1 MWCSTAQTSGND
13 RRAPERA
20 CLIALVVVAV
30 LALAAAA
37 IHPAAAAHSAA
48 PTTVADVEPTSD
60 TGLRRAALRIIVRTT
75 SDWVQVDLPGVS
87 AGHVVVTSSGASE
100 VQPTGRGVVVRGQ
113 AGVLRS
119 VAVDVVTE
127 VPPTIQQAWIV
138 LKQGGAGSASA
149 AIQNRTAA
157 PYAVASL
164 ATRAG
169 STSTKTVSISDLMG
183 PTQLE
188 WARADDER
196 RVLAFTYPWFDESA
210 ATDPLLSA
218 RPIELLR
225 SWSGADAQRAA
236 QLARQNGIDGF
247 VMSWAGGREH
257 GLALYHALTAAAETG
272 GTATILLET
281 VEAGSAAVAEQWI
294 REALRQSSSPAFQ
307 RLDGVPVV
315 FVFDAG
321 VLPKAEWRGISDR
334 LAASGTP
341 VRLIGDIWDGQGG
354 AITGMYRYNAL
365 LQTETD
371 LMTPSELTDW
381 NRGISRALRARATL
395 GHGDPGVVVAT
406 AQPGWDD
413 RPLRGEDRLRVE
425 RNGVKTYD
433 ATWQAALAGEADW
446 VVITS
451 WNEWYEGTG
460 IAPSAE
466 HGDDA
471 LVATGPWAQ
480 RFGS

>member
-1 MWCSTAQTSGND
+1 MGWSTAQVPGTA
-13 RRAPERA
+13 RRAPARA
-20 CLIALVVVAV
+20 VGLAALVVVAA
-30 LALAAAA
+30 LALAATVV
-37 IHPAAAAHSAA
+37 HPAAAARTAG
-48 PTTVADVEPTSD
+48 TTTASGVGSTSD
-60 TGLRRAALRIIVRTT
+60 AGLRRAALRIGIRTT

-87 AGHVVVTSSGASE
+87 AGHVVVSSGDSD
-100 VQPTGRGVVVRGQ
+100 VWPTARGVVVRGQ
-113 AGVLRS
+113 SGVLRS
-119 VAVDVVTE
+119 VTVDVVTE
-127 VPPTIQQAWIV
+127 VPRTVEQAWVV
-138 LKQGGAGSASA
+138 LRQGGAGSASA
-149 AIQNRTAA
+149 AIENRTAA
-157 PYAVASL
+157 AYPVVSL

-169 STSTKTVSISDLMG
+169 STTTKTVAISELMG

-218 RPIELLR
+218 HPVDLLR
-225 SWSGADAQRAA
+225 SWSGADALRAA

-247 VMSWAGGREH
+247 VMSWAGGAQN
-257 GLALYHALTAAAETG
+257 GLALYHALAAADRTG

-281 VEAGSAAVAEQWI
+281 VEAGSAAVAERWI
-294 REALRQSSSPAFQ
+294 REALRQATSPAFQ

-321 VLPKAEWRGISDR
+321 VLPKAQWRAISDR

-354 AITGMYRYNAL
+354 AMTGMYRYNAL

-371 LMTPSELTDW
+371 VMTATELTDW

-395 GHGDPGVVVAT
+395 GDGDPGLVVAT

-413 RPLRGEDRLRVE
+413 RPLRGDDRLTVPRRGVE
-425 RNGVKTYD
+425 TYD
-433 ATWQAALAGEADW
+433 DTWEAALAGEADW

-460 IAPSAE
+460 IAPSVE

-480 RFGS
+480 RFGG